1 MSTACKNIETPTIN
15 LGLPKEDTS
24 YTLFSPG
31 DEPDTIENYLLLSID
46 GIGFLVIKHTLDLK
60 EL

>member
-1 MSTACKNIETPTIN
+1 MSVVGCASKSRAM
-15 LGLPKEDTS
+15 LSSKPKATS

-31 DEPDTIENYLLLSID
+31 DDPEVIENYLLLSID
-46 GIGFLVIKHTLDLK
+46 GIGFLVIKHTLDLR